1 MRVCEYTLK
10 PAALTQHRNTR
21 TCPRTLS
28 ACVEQCS
35 AGGTWFLALAGM
47 PCKFDFASYSHWSYS
62 HWRKKTKAKGHAGLL
77 SGSGLCTCM
86 SWHLMIIHY

>member
-35 AGGTWFLALAGM
+35 AGGTWFLALAAM
-47 PCKFDFASYSHWSYS
+47 PCNRLTGAIL
-62 HWRKKTKAKGHAGLL
+62 KKQTKRRSPRGMLVSITGI
-77 SGSGLCTCM
+77 GLCTCM